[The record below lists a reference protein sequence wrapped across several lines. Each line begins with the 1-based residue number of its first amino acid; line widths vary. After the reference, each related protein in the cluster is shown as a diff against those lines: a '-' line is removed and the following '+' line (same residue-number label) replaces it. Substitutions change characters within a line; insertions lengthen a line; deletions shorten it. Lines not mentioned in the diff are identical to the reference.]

1 MKIYTKKGDQ
11 GETGLFGG
19 LRLPKHHIRIE
30 SYGSVDE
37 LNSYLGLIR
46 DHQQD
51 ELLRKELKGIQEA
64 LFSIGSLLASD
75 PTKDMNLPKLPAEKV
90 TDLEKAIDRME
101 QGLPPLR
108 NFILPGGHPSVSYCH
123 IARCVCRRAERN
135 MVALHEAENLDQV
148 LLQYINRLSDYLFV
162 LARHTGRQLGVEDV
176 TWNG

>member
-19 LRLPKHHIRIE
+19 MRLPKHHIRIE

-37 LNSYLGLIR
+37 LNSFLGLIR
-46 DHQQD
+46 DLHEENTVRD
-51 ELLRKELKGIQEA
+51 ELKKIQED

-75 PTKDMNLPKLPAEKV
+75 PTKDMKLPKLPGTKV
-90 TDLEKAIDRME
+90 QVLEKAIDRME
-101 QGLPPLR
+101 QMLPPLR
-108 NFILPGGHPSVSYCH
+108 NFILPGGHPTVSYCH
-123 IARCVCRRAERN
+123 VARCVCRRAERN
-135 MVALHEAENLDQV
+135 MVALHEIQPLDDI

-162 LARHTGRQLGVEDV
+162 LARYTGLQLGVEDV